1 LPGDLLGEANLRT
14 GENTYRN
21 QGKVLASRVGLVEY
35 DRGGV
40 SVIALRSNY
49 EPRLGENVVGCV
61 VDVELGNWTVDID
74 APSEAVL
81 NVSDALGEPF
91 RPEMSLPRFFDRG
104 NIILAR
110 IVSLARDGTPILS
123 TLEPGLGKIHGGRL
137 VRMTSSK
144 IPRLIGKRGSMVNMI
159 LKETGCQIIIGQ
171 NGIIVV
177 NCRDRDSEELV
188 VSVLDKIENEAH
200 TSGLTNRVYEYIK
213 KVKEKS

>member
-1 LPGDLLGEANLRT
+1 MPGDLLGEANLRT

>member
-1 LPGDLLGEANLRT
+1 
-14 GENTYRN
+14 
-21 QGKVLASRVGLVEY
+21 
-35 DRGGV
+35 
-40 SVIALRSNY
+40 
-49 EPRLGENVVGCV
+49 
-61 VDVELGNWTVDID
+61 
-74 APSEAVL
+74 
-81 NVSDALGEPF
+81 VSDALGEPF

>member
-1 LPGDLLGEANLRT
+1 MPGDLLGEATLRT